1 LTLYNGN
8 YRDNEDRNLFVIF
21 DDFLGRNKFDVGER
35 VLQDIRKLY
44 SASTNTNNLFICLNS
59 RTQILQDA
67 RIVNFEFQKLI
78 DENFI
83 ENRNFIID
91 LSRYSE

>member
-1 LTLYNGN
+1 MRKVEDINEVLTLYNGN

-44 SASTNTNNLFICLNS
+44 STSTNTNNFFICLNS

-67 RIVNFEFQKLI
+67 RIV
-78 DENFI
+78 
-83 ENRNFIID
+83 
-91 LSRYSE
+91 